1 MIRLL
6 LAFTLLPLLGGCVV
20 ATVAGVA
27 VGAVKTTAKV
37 AGTVVETAVDATT
50 QTQQEADEDRGR
62 AIRLEEEAQ
71 RKEAERQQKEA
82 ERQRRDAER
91 LQREA
96 ERASPPTPALAAPPA
111 AATPDSGRI
120 AR

>member
-6 LAFTLLPLLGGCVV
+6 LTISLLPLLGGCVV

-27 VGAVKTTAKV
+27 VGAVKTTAKA

-50 QTQQEADEDRGR
+50 QTQQEADEDRGK

-71 RKEAERQQKEA
+71 RKEAERQRKEA
-82 ERQRRDAER
+82 ERQRKEAER
-91 LQREA
+91 LQRDA
-96 ERASPPTPALAAPPA
+96 ERAAPPPVAAPTPA
-111 AATPDSGRI
+111 AATPDSGGI